1 MKQKLNAKDF
11 ILIGVLTALMWII
24 CMVISTI
31 MSVAGP
37 VTNVFYPSVVAI
49 PNGIVM
55 MLLLAKVP
63 KKGVF
68 TICAAIQAIL
78 FLLVGA
84 FWFIPIGLVIGG
96 IICDFLVMSRN
107 EITMK
112 SMMAAYALFSAI
124 FAFSAICPIK
134 FLQSAFVGA
143 IGFVSYF
150 LAGEVVSLAL
160 MLVYGLFIA
169 LGNGGKWAVKMIV
182 TYIIV
187 AYLNALL
194 RYVQVPVLS
203 VIMSVFGVTVL
214 KLIPIMMMGLWILR
228 TTYMDDLM
236 VALQRMRL
244 PQAVTI
250 PLVVMFRY
258 IPTLRIE
265 YRQIR
270 STMDIRGISDTVW
283 KRVSHP
289 LATIEYILIPLL
301 MRCLKVTDELAASG
315 TTRGL
320 ELECKRYALRPI
332 RFSWREIV
340 VSLLGIL
347 FLVGL
352 LFIDQTKI
360 GEIILWR
367 V

>member
-1 MKQKLNAKDF
+1 MDETQIKQIIERQPLH
-11 ILIGVLTALMWII
+11 GTALLDPRCKI
-24 CMVISTI
+24 
-31 MSVAGP
+31 
-37 VTNVFYPSVVAI
+37 
-49 PNGIVM
+49 
-55 MLLLAKVP
+55 LLLV
-63 KKGVF
+63 
-68 TICAAIQAIL
+68 C
-78 FLLVGA
+78 
-84 FWFIPIGLVIGG
+84 
-96 IICDFLVMSRN
+96 
-107 EITMK
+107 
-112 SMMAAYALFSAI
+112 
-124 FAFSAICPIK
+124 
-134 FLQSAFVGA
+134 

-169 LGNGGKWAVKMIV
+169 LGNGGKWAAKMII
-182 TYIIV
+182 TYIVV

-214 KLIPIMMMGLWILR
+214 KLIPIVMMGLWILR

-283 KRVSHP
+283 KRVCHP
-289 LATIEYILIPLL
+289 LATIEYILIPWNVSGMHCARFVLHGRKLWYHCLVSSFCSDCFLL
-301 MRCLKVTDELAASG
+301 
-315 TTRGL
+315 TRPKSAKSFCGGYDDDL
-320 ELECKRYALRPI
+320 IPEFQL
-332 RFSWREIV
+332 
-340 VSLLGIL
+340 SL
-347 FLVGL
+347 
-352 LFIDQTKI
+352 
-360 GEIILWR
+360 
-367 V
+367 

>member
-1 MKQKLNAKDF
+1 MEEAQIKQIIERQPLH
-11 ILIGVLTALMWII
+11 GSALLDPRCKI
-24 CMVISTI
+24 
-31 MSVAGP
+31 
-37 VTNVFYPSVVAI
+37 
-49 PNGIVM
+49 
-55 MLLLAKVP
+55 LLLV
-63 KKGVF
+63 
-68 TICAAIQAIL
+68 C
-78 FLLVGA
+78 
-84 FWFIPIGLVIGG
+84 
-96 IICDFLVMSRN
+96 
-107 EITMK
+107 
-112 SMMAAYALFSAI
+112 
-124 FAFSAICPIK
+124 
-134 FLQSAFVGA
+134 

-150 LAGEVVSLAL
+150 LAGEVVSLVL

-214 KLIPIMMMGLWILR
+214 KLIPIVMMGLWILR

-270 STMDIRGISDTVW
+270 STMDIRGISDTLW

-315 TTRGL
+315 TTRGFRTGMQTICA
-320 ELECKRYALRPI
+320 EADPFCVAGNHSISAGY
-332 RFSWREIV
+332 
-340 VSLLGIL
+340 SLFG
-347 FLVGL
+347 
-352 LFIDQTKI
+352 
-360 GEIILWR
+360 WPSPY
-367 V
+367 

>member
-1 MKQKLNAKDF
+1 MDETQIKQIIERQPLH
-11 ILIGVLTALMWII
+11 GTALLDPRCKI
-24 CMVISTI
+24 
-31 MSVAGP
+31 
-37 VTNVFYPSVVAI
+37 
-49 PNGIVM
+49 
-55 MLLLAKVP
+55 LLLV
-63 KKGVF
+63 
-68 TICAAIQAIL
+68 C
-78 FLLVGA
+78 
-84 FWFIPIGLVIGG
+84 
-96 IICDFLVMSRN
+96 
-107 EITMK
+107 
-112 SMMAAYALFSAI
+112 
-124 FAFSAICPIK
+124 
-134 FLQSAFVGA
+134 

-169 LGNGGKWAVKMIV
+169 LGNGGKWAAKMII
-182 TYIIV
+182 TYIVV

-203 VIMSVFGVTVL
+203 VIMSVFG
-214 KLIPIMMMGLWILR
+214 
-228 TTYMDDLM
+228 
-236 VALQRMRL
+236 
-244 PQAVTI
+244 VTI

-283 KRVSHP
+283 KRVCHP

-320 ELECKRYALRPI
+320 ELEFKRYALRPI
-332 RFSWREIV
+332 RFAWPEIV

-352 LFIDQTKI
+352 LFIDQTQI
-360 GEIILWR
+360 GKIILWR

>member
-1 MKQKLNAKDF
+1 MDETQIKQIIERQPLH
-11 ILIGVLTALMWII
+11 GTALLDPRCKI
-24 CMVISTI
+24 
-31 MSVAGP
+31 
-37 VTNVFYPSVVAI
+37 
-49 PNGIVM
+49 
-55 MLLLAKVP
+55 LLLV
-63 KKGVF
+63 
-68 TICAAIQAIL
+68 C
-78 FLLVGA
+78 
-84 FWFIPIGLVIGG
+84 
-96 IICDFLVMSRN
+96 
-107 EITMK
+107 
-112 SMMAAYALFSAI
+112 
-124 FAFSAICPIK
+124 
-134 FLQSAFVGA
+134 

-169 LGNGGKWAVKMIV
+169 LGNGGKWAAKMII
-182 TYIIV
+182 TYIVV

-214 KLIPIMMMGLWILR
+214 KLIPIVMMGLWILR

-270 STMDIRGISDTVW
+270 VC
-283 KRVSHP
+283 HP

-332 RFSWREIV
+332 RFAWPEIV

-352 LFIDQTKI
+352 LFIDQTQI
-360 GEIILWR
+360 GKIILWR

>member
-1 MKQKLNAKDF
+1 MEEAQIKQIIERQPLH
-11 ILIGVLTALMWII
+11 GSALLDPRCKI
-24 CMVISTI
+24 
-31 MSVAGP
+31 
-37 VTNVFYPSVVAI
+37 
-49 PNGIVM
+49 
-55 MLLLAKVP
+55 LLLV
-63 KKGVF
+63 
-68 TICAAIQAIL
+68 C
-78 FLLVGA
+78 
-84 FWFIPIGLVIGG
+84 
-96 IICDFLVMSRN
+96 
-107 EITMK
+107 
-112 SMMAAYALFSAI
+112 
-124 FAFSAICPIK
+124 
-134 FLQSAFVGA
+134 

-289 LATIEYILIPLL
+289 LATI
-301 MRCLKVTDELAASG
+301 ASG

-332 RFSWREIV
+332 RFSWPEIV
-340 VSLLGIL
+340 VSLFGIL

>member
-1 MKQKLNAKDF
+1 
-11 ILIGVLTALMWII
+11 
-24 CMVISTI
+24 
-31 MSVAGP
+31 
-37 VTNVFYPSVVAI
+37 
-49 PNGIVM
+49 
-55 MLLLAKVP
+55 
-63 KKGVF
+63 
-68 TICAAIQAIL
+68 
-78 FLLVGA
+78 
-84 FWFIPIGLVIGG
+84 
-96 IICDFLVMSRN
+96 
-107 EITMK
+107 
-112 SMMAAYALFSAI
+112 
-124 FAFSAICPIK
+124 
-134 FLQSAFVGA
+134 
-143 IGFVSYF
+143 
-150 LAGEVVSLAL
+150 
-160 MLVYGLFIA
+160 
-169 LGNGGKWAVKMIV
+169 
-182 TYIIV
+182 
-187 AYLNALL
+187 
-194 RYVQVPVLS
+194 
-203 VIMSVFGVTVL
+203 MSVFGVTVL

-332 RFSWREIV
+332 RFHGRKLWYRCW
-340 VSLLGIL
+340 VSSFWSGCCLSTRLKSGKSFCGGYDDDLISE
-347 FLVGL
+347 F
-352 LFIDQTKI
+352 
-360 GEIILWR
+360 
-367 V
+367 